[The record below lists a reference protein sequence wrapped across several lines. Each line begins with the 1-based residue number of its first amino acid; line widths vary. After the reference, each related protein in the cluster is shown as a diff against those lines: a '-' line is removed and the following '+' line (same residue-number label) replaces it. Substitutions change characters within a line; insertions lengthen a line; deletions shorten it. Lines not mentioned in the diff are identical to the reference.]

1 MVSVDFLVSLVP
13 LLPLAG
19 FSVIAL
25 NVNRLSHG
33 VASVVACGS
42 VFMAFLIS
50 VFLFFNLVGA
60 PEDERVIQ
68 VLVFDWIK
76 TGNFFAPF
84 SFLIDRSPSP

>member
-1 MVSVDFLVSLVP
+1 MST
-13 LLPLAG
+13 G
-19 FSVIAL
+19 F
-25 NVNRLSHG
+25 SHG

-76 TGNFFAPF
+76 TGNFSHP
-84 SFLIDRSPSP
+84 SVSDRPALHHHDVDHYRGWIPDSCLYGRIHAR